1 MVLPFD
7 PSIIKDKH
15 SSKHSRKGFG
25 ARNFK
30 NCAPRYFDFSVQTVS
45 FVLFK
50 HITSLQVMR
59 HKASGRSS
67 SNLQTNNYNLCLL
80 SASRIK

>member
-15 SSKHSRKGFG
+15 SSKHSRKDFG

-30 NCAPRYFDFSVQTVS
+30 NCAPQYLDFSVQTVS
-45 FVLFK
+45 SVLFK

-67 SNLQTNNYNLCLL
+67 SSLQPTITI
-80 SASRIK
+80 SAFCQHQG